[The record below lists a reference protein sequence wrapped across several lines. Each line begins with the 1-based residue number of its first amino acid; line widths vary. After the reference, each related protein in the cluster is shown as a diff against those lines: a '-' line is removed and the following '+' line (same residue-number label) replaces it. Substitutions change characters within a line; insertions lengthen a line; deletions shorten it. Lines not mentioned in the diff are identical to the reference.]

1 MENLTTFFKNL
12 NQRQKIVA
20 VSIFAVVILA
30 ILSSIYIVTTRIGKI
45 GTKIMIA
52 PFATN
57 VELNGSKVK
66 NNKTNYLLEGE
77 YHLVATLDHFETI
90 ERDIVIDKDHTVIIN
105 EMTPSDD
112 EGQTYM
118 KKHTSEYGRVET
130 MASKLA
136 NKEGQERISKYPILK
151 YLPLNN
157 SIYSIS
163 YSFEDGSEEPTIL
176 VKTDYEYLDVAVAK
190 MKLFEGVKLEDYK
203 INFSVKNPYL
213 YYGNSSS
220 SDPETFIR
228 EIFHTKSF
236 MIKKTTDINEE
247 YTVVTLYNFNSTKEL
262 SYAHYHAV
270 LRKKGNSWELAA
282 LPQPLY
288 TKHNSGQIP
297 EDVIKTINSL

>member
-57 VELNGSKVK
+57 VELNGSKLK

-118 KKHTSEYGRVET
+118 KKHTSRRNHGKQAR
-130 MASKLA
+130 
-136 NKEGQERISKYPILK
+136 Q
-151 YLPLNN
+151 
-157 SIYSIS
+157 
-163 YSFEDGSEEPTIL
+163 
-176 VKTDYEYLDVAVAK
+176 
-190 MKLFEGVKLEDYK
+190 
-203 INFSVKNPYL
+203 
-213 YYGNSSS
+213 
-220 SDPETFIR
+220 
-228 EIFHTKSF
+228 
-236 MIKKTTDINEE
+236 
-247 YTVVTLYNFNSTKEL
+247 
-262 SYAHYHAV
+262 
-270 LRKKGNSWELAA
+270 
-282 LPQPLY
+282 
-288 TKHNSGQIP
+288 
-297 EDVIKTINSL
+297 